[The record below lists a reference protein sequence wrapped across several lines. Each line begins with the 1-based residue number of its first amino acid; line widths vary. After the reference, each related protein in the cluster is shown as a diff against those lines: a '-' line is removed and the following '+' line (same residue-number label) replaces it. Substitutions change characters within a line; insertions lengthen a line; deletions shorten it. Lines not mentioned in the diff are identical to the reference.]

1 MTKKTTNRRNAR
13 EECYRAPCPAID
25 QILLIKKLNQSEAI
39 EFYNRLKEIVASLPP
54 EGAIMAYVKTL
65 IQGLLYDPDV
75 IKPYIDDDTE
85 ILVLKEVYECIV
97 DIYLSFRI
105 DVICADLN
113 NLQPINP
120 FDPVDVKSFDYLK
133 PNDPN
138 AKKIPPLSDPMDQ
151 VSSILKSLE
160 TNAAT
165 SPRKSKKSTG
175 FSLTLKDLEVMEASL
190 KKSII
195 GQDKAIESLINRLK
209 LISVGFDRRGAFFF
223 IGRTGVGKTELAKL
237 FGKKY
242 CNNFAKINCGEFTN
256 GHEVAKLIGAPPGYV
271 GSNQKSFFLE
281 KSELSNR
288 WVFLFDEIEKAHE
301 KLFNLLLSLL
311 DDGTITDSNGNTLD
325 FTNSIF
331 IFTSNQGISE
341 IKDSSLAFASKGFNP
356 EATKETLRESLNRLF
371 TPEFRNRIDEFI
383 YFNDLSKDDVVR
395 IAKLHLKQYP
405 VTQTEEIIEYIV
417 NNAYS
422 KEYGVRELK
431 RFIKTNIALLV
442 AEAIL
447 DRRIPIDG
455 TRNYTLK
462 IVNNKLEITNTT
474 KIPDKTAEPQ

>member
-1 MTKKTTNRRNAR
+1 MTKKTTIKKNTDLY
-13 EECYRAPCPAID
+13 YRAPCPAID
-25 QILLIKKLNQSEAI
+25 QILLIKKLSDTEAV
-39 EFYNRLKEIVASLPP
+39 EFYNKLKAVVVTLPP
-54 EGAIMAYVKTL
+54 EGAVMSYVKIL

-75 IKPYIDDDTE
+75 IKLLYIDDETE

-97 DIYLSFRI
+97 DIYVSFRI
-105 DVICADLN
+105 DVVCADLN
-113 NLQPINP
+113 NIPINP
-120 FDPVDVKSFDYLK
+120 FIDPLESNPYGNIK
-133 PNDPN
+133 PKDSKGKPPADP
-138 AKKIPPLSDPMDQ
+138 IDQ
-151 VSSILKSLE
+151 VAEILKSIAPE
-160 TNAAT
+160 ASAM
-165 SPRKSKKSTG
+165 PRRSKKPG
-175 FSLTLKDLEVMEASL
+175 FSLTLKDLEAMEASL

-195 GQDKAIESLINRLK
+195 GQDKAIEALISRLK

-281 KSELSNR
+281 KSEISNR

-341 IKDSSLAFASKGFNP
+341 IKDSSLAFSAKGHNP
-356 EATKETLRESLNRLF
+356 EATKETLKESLNRLF

-383 YFNDLSKDDVVR
+383 YFNDLSKQDVVK

-405 VTQTEEIIEYIV
+405 VVQSDELIDYIV
-417 NNAYS
+417 DNAYS

-431 RFIKTNIALLV
+431 RFIKASIALIV

-447 DRRIPIDG
+447 DRKIPIDG
-455 TRNYTLK
+455 TRNYTIK
-462 IVNNKLEITNTT
+462 ITDNKPELINIT
-474 KIPDKTAEPQ
+474 KVPEKTAAPQ

>member
-1 MTKKTTNRRNAR
+1 MTKKTTSRKYYDDY
-13 EECYRAPCPAID
+13 YRAPCPAID
-25 QILLIKKLNQSEAI
+25 QILLIKKLNQADALA
-39 EFYNRLKEIVASLPP
+39 FYNQLKTIVASSPP

-75 IKPYIDDDTE
+75 IKPYIDDETE
-85 ILVLKEVYECIV
+85 TIVLKEVYECIV
-97 DIYLSFRI
+97 DIYISFRI

-113 NLQPINP
+113 NLQPLNP
-120 FDPVDVKSFDYLK
+120 FEPVDIKSFDYLK
-133 PNDPN
+133 PNDNKPS
-138 AKKIPPLSDPMDQ
+138 KGHDPMDQ
-151 VSSILKSLE
+151 VSNILKALE
-160 TNAAT
+160 PELSA
-165 SPRKSKKSTG
+165 SPRRSKKSNG
-175 FSLTLKDLEVMEASL
+175 FSLTLKDLELMEASL

-195 GQDKAIESLINRLK
+195 GQDKAIEALISRLK

-281 KSELSNR
+281 KSEVSNR

-341 IKDSSLAFASKGFNP
+341 IKDSSLAFSAKGFNP

-383 YFNDLSKDDVVR
+383 YFNDLSRDDVVK

-405 VTQTEEIIEYIV
+405 VQQTDELIDYIV
-417 NNAYS
+417 TNAYS

-431 RFIKTNIALLV
+431 RFIKTNVALLV
-442 AEAIL
+442 AEAML
-447 DRRIPIDG
+447 DHMVPIDG
-455 TRNYTLK
+455 TRSYTVK
-462 IVNNKLEITNTT
+462 VENNKLEIINIT
-474 KIPDKTAEPQ
+474 KLPTKTATPQ

>member
-1 MTKKTTNRRNAR
+1 MTKKTTSRRSAR
-13 EECYRAPCPAID
+13 DECYRAPCPAID
-25 QILLIKKLNQSEAI
+25 QILLIKKLNQPEAI
-39 EFYNRLKEIVASLPP
+39 EFYERLKSIVASLPP

-97 DIYLSFRI
+97 DIYVSFRI

-113 NLQPINP
+113 NLQPVNP
-120 FDPVDVKSFDYLK
+120 FEPVDVKSFDYLK

-138 AKKIPPLSDPMDQ
+138 AKKPAPINDSMDP
-151 VSSILKSLE
+151 VSSILKALE
-160 TNAAT
+160 GNSSP
-165 SPRKSKKSTG
+165 SPRKSKKSAG
-175 FSLTLKDLEVMEASL
+175 FSLTLKDLELMEASL

-195 GQDKAIESLINRLK
+195 GQDKAIEALINRLK

-311 DDGTITDSNGNTLD
+311 DDGTITDSNGHTLD

-341 IKDSSLAFASKGFNP
+341 IKDSSLAFSAKGFNP

-383 YFNDLSKDDVVR
+383 YFNDLSREDVVK

-405 VTQTEEIIEYIV
+405 VQQTDELIDYIV
-417 NNAYS
+417 TNAYS

-431 RFIKTNIALLV
+431 RFIKTNVALLV

-447 DRRIPIDG
+447 DRKMPIDG
-455 TRNYTLK
+455 TRNYTIK
-462 IVNNKLEITNTT
+462 VTDNKLEIINTT
-474 KIPDKTAEPQ
+474 KIPNKAAEPQ

>member
-1 MTKKTTNRRNAR
+1 MTKKKTTKHTTDLY
-13 EECYRAPCPAID
+13 YRAPCPAID
-25 QILLIKKLNQSEAI
+25 QILLIKKLSEAEAI
-39 EFYNRLKEIVASLPP
+39 EFYNKLKAIVVTLPP
-54 EGAIMAYVKTL
+54 EGAVMSYVKIL

-75 IKPYIDDDTE
+75 IKLLYVDDETE

-97 DIYLSFRI
+97 DIYISFRI
-105 DVICADLN
+105 DVVCADIN
-113 NLQPINP
+113 NIPINP
-120 FDPVDVKSFDYLK
+120 FIDPLDANPHGNIK
-133 PNDPN
+133 PKDSKGKPPPDP
-138 AKKIPPLSDPMDQ
+138 LDQ
-151 VSSILKSLE
+151 VADILKSIAPE
-160 TNAAT
+160 ASAM
-165 SPRKSKKSTG
+165 PRRSKKPG
-175 FSLTLKDLEVMEASL
+175 FSLTLKDLEAMEASL

-195 GQDKAIESLINRLK
+195 GQDKAIEALISRLK

-281 KSELSNR
+281 KSEISNR

-341 IKDSSLAFASKGFNP
+341 IKDSSLAFSAKGHNP
-356 EATKETLRESLNRLF
+356 EATKETLKESLNRLF

-383 YFNDLSKDDVVR
+383 YFNDLSKQDVVK

-405 VTQTEEIIEYIV
+405 VVQSDELIDYIV
-417 NNAYS
+417 DNAYS

-431 RFIKTNIALLV
+431 RFIKASIALIV

-447 DRRIPIDG
+447 DRKIPIDG
-455 TRNYTLK
+455 SRNYTVQ
-462 IVNNKLEITNTT
+462 ITNNKLELINLT
-474 KIPDKTAEPQ
+474 KIPEKTAAPQ

>member
-1 MTKKTTNRRNAR
+1 MTKKTTNRRNPR

-160 TNAAT
+160 TNTAT

-474 KIPDKTAEPQ
+474 KIPDKIAEPQ

>member
-1 MTKKTTNRRNAR
+1 MTKKTTNRRSAR
-13 EECYRAPCPAID
+13 DECYRAPCPAID

-39 EFYNRLKEIVASLPP
+39 EFYERLKSIVASLPP

-97 DIYLSFRI
+97 DIYVSFRI

-113 NLQPINP
+113 NLQPVNP
-120 FDPVDVKSFDYLK
+120 FEPVDVKSFDYLK

-138 AKKIPPLSDPMDQ
+138 AKKPAPINDSMDP
-151 VSSILKSLE
+151 VSSILKALE
-160 TNAAT
+160 GNNSP
-165 SPRKSKKSTG
+165 SPRKSKKSAG
-175 FSLTLKDLEVMEASL
+175 FSLTLKDLELMEASL

-195 GQDKAIESLINRLK
+195 GQDKAIEALINRLK

-281 KSELSNR
+281 KSEISNR

-311 DDGTITDSNGNTLD
+311 DDGTITDSNGHTLD

-341 IKDSSLAFASKGFNP
+341 IKDSSLAFSAKGFNP

-383 YFNDLSKDDVVR
+383 YFNDLSREDVVK

-405 VTQTEEIIEYIV
+405 VQQTDELIDYIV
-417 NNAYS
+417 TNAYS

-431 RFIKTNIALLV
+431 RFIKTNVALLV

-447 DRRIPIDG
+447 DRKMPIDG
-455 TRNYTLK
+455 TRNYTIK
-462 IVNNKLEITNTT
+462 VTDNKLEIINTT
-474 KIPDKTAEPQ
+474 KIPNKAAEPQ